1 MSNTSR
7 IFFTAASRGD
17 LSAEQSTSNSHTK
30 SKSTSSVSTTG
41 VSSGKSC
48 TSVSQLVDEVKRRAL
63 SAYRKKISRQETDN
77 LSDAK
82 TKTPA
87 ASASDLACAAD
98 AKFSKEN
105 RLDLQF
111 QESENKTMNKT
122 ETGECHDI
130 DHFFY

>member
-63 SAYRKKISRQETDN
+63 SAYRKKMSRQETDN
-77 LSDAK
+77 PSDAE

-87 ASASDLACAAD
+87 ASDSACAAD

-105 RLDLQF
+105 RLDIQF
-111 QESENKTMNKT
+111 QESENKTMNRT

-130 DHFFY
+130 DQG